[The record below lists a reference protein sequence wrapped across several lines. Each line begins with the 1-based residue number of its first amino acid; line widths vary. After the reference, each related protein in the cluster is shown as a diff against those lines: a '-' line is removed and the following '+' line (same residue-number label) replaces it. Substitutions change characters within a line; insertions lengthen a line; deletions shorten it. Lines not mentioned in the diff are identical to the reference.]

1 MKTKETTI
9 VELDKIDPLTL
20 PELASFKEKSLTVVK
35 ENPYVEIIDNPT
47 YELAKKARTN
57 LRSNRT
63 ALQNQEKAIKD
74 KLNGF
79 KKKVE
84 NVTAELI
91 AITEPHEIKQQ
102 TEVTRYEDI
111 KEQERQE
118 KARIEQERI
127 DGIKAKIKSF
137 ADLFNTKIE
146 NLTFTG
152 IEEFKT
158 EFDEFVTI
166 QPKDVFQE
174 FEVLYDDML
183 SRITYSFSQKK
194 AVLIAEENNRLEQ
207 IRLTEERAENER
219 KQGIRNL
226 IQEWNNNWSAI
237 IDTLAFFKR
246 EETFADFKN
255 EKALDCQEFQSEYAE
270 IRNSLVQKFESK
282 IALLQQIEDN
292 RIASEKLAKEKAD
305 FEAKQAE
312 DKKESEFSL
321 KVSKR
326 INELTSNGL
335 NFDFQSTYTDGNFF
349 VDILDVKT
357 YSEEKWQKLINDI
370 VRVSKEKANQTPGKL
385 VQYPLTPDEVF
396 SAQENTELFNIASVD
411 KQIQE
416 NSWTEQGRL
425 IEKDGVLFDTHLN
438 KVYEPDNVQIIKDV
452 VSVSGSPLVNYHEED
467 VDVKG
472 IIVNDEEVVFES
484 IKFESLD
491 EDTWESIYR
500 EWDEKN
506 HPNKD
511 QSGVFFI
518 WLSTNYNVPLKK

>member
-20 PELASFKEKSLTVVK
+20 PELASFKEKSLIVVK

-91 AITEPHEIKQQ
+91 AITGPHEIKQQ

-146 NLTFTG
+146 NLTFAG

-255 EKALDCQEFQSEYAE
+255 EKALDCQGFQSEYAE

-305 FEAKQAE
+305 FEERQRKAKIQERNKNLKTLNIDLDSLLPVLGVSKHSLFINALNNFPDDAYE
-312 DKKESEFSL
+312 VEL
-321 KVSKR
+321 KVLLEFLKPK
-326 INELTSNGL
+326 EP
-335 NFDFQSTYTDGNFF
+335 
-349 VDILDVKT
+349 VV
-357 YSEEKWQKLINDI
+357 SEQQN
-370 VRVSKEKANQTPGKL
+370 S
-385 VQYPLTPDEVF
+385 
-396 SAQENTELFNIASVD
+396 ELFNIASVD

-416 NSWTEQGRL
+416 NGWIEQGRL
-425 IEKDGVLFDTHLN
+425 IDKDGVLFDTHLN

-472 IIVNDEEVVFES
+472 IIVNDEEVVSEI

-491 EDTWESIYR
+491 ELTWIGIYNEWSI
-500 EWDEKN
+500 N
-506 HPNKD
+506 HQTDCLFVEYLEDN
-511 QSGVFFI
+511 F
-518 WLSTNYNVPLKK
+518 LVPERKK

>member
-102 TEVTRYEDI
+102 TEVTRYEEI

-118 KARIEQERI
+118 KARIEQERV

-137 ADLFNTKIE
+137 ADLFNSKIE
-146 NLTFTG
+146 NLTFAG

-305 FEAKQAE
+305 FEAKQLEAKYQERKKFLVDEGYWNIYFQAE
-312 DKKESEFSL
+312 CFERESTAKLNLLLFTDEGFEDFKKAVLKAKEPVISE
-321 KVSKR
+321 
-326 INELTSNGL
+326 
-335 NFDFQSTYTDGNFF
+335 Q
-349 VDILDVKT
+349 
-357 YSEEKWQKLINDI
+357 
-370 VRVSKEKANQTPGKL
+370 
-385 VQYPLTPDEVF
+385 
-396 SAQENTELFNIASVD
+396 NTELFNIASVD

-438 KVYEPDNVQIIKDV
+438 KVYEPNNVQIIKDV

-472 IIVNDEEVVFES
+472 IIVNDEEVVSES

-491 EDTWESIYR
+491 ELTWIGIYNEWSI
-500 EWDEKN
+500 N
-506 HPNKD
+506 HQTDCLFVEYLEDN
-511 QSGVFFI
+511 F
-518 WLSTNYNVPLKK
+518 LVPERKK

>member
-20 PELASFKEKSLTVVK
+20 PELASFKEKSLIVVK

-137 ADLFNTKIE
+137 ADLFSTKIE
-146 NLTFTG
+146 NLTFAG

-305 FEAKQAE
+305 FEERQRKAKYQE
-312 DKKESEFSL
+312 
-321 KVSKR
+321 R
-326 INELTSNGL
+326 IKMLADAGCTYFEETNCFQKNG
-335 NFDFQSTYTDGNFF
+335 FF
-349 VDILDVKT
+349 YNCDDIRNSSD
-357 YSEEKWQKLINDI
+357 
-370 VRVSKEKANQTPGKL
+370 
-385 VQYPLTPDEVF
+385 
-396 SAQENTELFNIASVD
+396 ELFERELQDAKNPIVVGRMFTEEPQEVVFEEQPIEYVDPKDSLPLGTTDKIEEIANND
-411 KQIQE
+411 A
-416 NSWTEQGRL
+416 
-425 IEKDGVLFDTHLN
+425 F
-438 KVYEPDNVQIIKDV
+438 
-452 VSVSGSPLVNYHEED
+452 VSNYHEED

-472 IIVNDEEVVFES
+472 IIVNDEEVVSES

-491 EDTWESIYR
+491 ELTWIGIYNEWSI
-500 EWDEKN
+500 N
-506 HPNKD
+506 HQTDCLFVEYLEDN
-511 QSGVFFI
+511 F
-518 WLSTNYNVPLKK
+518 LVPERKK

>member
-20 PELASFKEKSLTVVK
+20 PELASFKEKSLTIVK

-102 TEVTRYEDI
+102 TEVTRYEEI

-127 DGIKAKIKSF
+127 DGIKSKIKSF
-137 ADLFNTKIE
+137 ADLFNSKID
-146 NLTFTG
+146 NLTFEDIG
-152 IEEFKT
+152 AFQEEFT
-158 EFDEFVTI
+158 QFIII
-166 QPKDVFQE
+166 QPKSDFQE
-174 FEVLYDDML
+174 FEVLYSDML
-183 SRITYSFSQKK
+183 DSVGAFFQSKVSILTDQ
-194 AVLIAEENNRLEQ
+194 ENNRLEQ
-207 IRLTEERAENER
+207 VRLAEERAENER
-219 KQGIRNL
+219 KQGINDL
-226 IQEWNNNWSAI
+226 LQKWNSHWSAI

-282 IALLQQIEDN
+282 ISLLQQIEDN

-305 FEAKQAE
+305 FEAKQLEAKYQERKKFLVDEGYWNIYFQAE
-312 DKKESEFSL
+312 CFERESTAKLNLLLFTDEGFEDFKKAVLKAKEPVISE
-321 KVSKR
+321 
-326 INELTSNGL
+326 
-335 NFDFQSTYTDGNFF
+335 Q
-349 VDILDVKT
+349 
-357 YSEEKWQKLINDI
+357 
-370 VRVSKEKANQTPGKL
+370 
-385 VQYPLTPDEVF
+385 
-396 SAQENTELFNIASVD
+396 NTELFNIASVD

-438 KVYEPDNVQIIKDV
+438 KVYEPNNVQIIKDV

-472 IIVNDEEVVFES
+472 IIVNDEEVVSES

-491 EDTWESIYR
+491 ELTWIGIYNEWSI
-500 EWDEKN
+500 N
-506 HPNKD
+506 HQTDCLFVEYLEDN
-511 QSGVFFI
+511 F
-518 WLSTNYNVPLKK
+518 LVPERKK